1 VIQMVDMEPTA
12 GTDAELILGTD
23 HRIQSIN
30 PAAESLFGCPATGI
44 VGELFSVLVA
54 TLPLP
59 DMGLVPGGDLLS
71 PRNTDRD
78 HLVLARH
85 HNGRIVPLRASMVLR
100 APAIR
105 VGLHPWPTTPAP
117 TPALAAADLVTGNRR
132 LAVLDG
138 LSRLPSAGP
147 TLSQQ
152 LEAFLDVALA
162 LLGDAADRRGA
173 IFLVDERGDL
183 VLRAARNMPDTILGR
198 CQCPPTGTCLCGLVG
213 ATTGGSASR
222 PDCLPAV
229 ANAASAGNIDYFGVP
244 LLSGG
249 VLLGVLTCIVPPG
262 NSAARAD
269 IGFLWVVADR
279 LAKLIER
286 HRIESENR
294 RLFEENRRLNRRLI
308 RLLEDERRRL
318 ARELHDDM
326 GQSLTAI
333 KTDAALII
341 NRSHS
346 PSSQISRSARAIGDT
361 AGHLYDVIQSL
372 LRQLRPSA
380 LDDLGLTAALE
391 ALIRAWREHRPG
403 TACTLETEGDL
414 DRLSEELN
422 IAIYR
427 IVQESLNNV
436 VRHAAATRVHIIV
449 HCRRKVDGK
458 SEVTLH
464 VRDNGRGVELES
476 LPAKQRYGL
485 VGMRERVEG
494 LDGQLELVSEP
505 GQGFRLTA
513 RLPAGDGSAH

>member
-1 VIQMVDMEPTA
+1 MIHMVDMEPTA
-12 GTDAELILGTD
+12 GTDAEMILGAD
-23 HRIQSIN
+23 QRIQSIN
-30 PAAESLFGCPATGI
+30 PAAESLFGCPAAGI
-44 VGELFSVLVA
+44 IGEHFSALVA

-59 DMGLVPGGDLLS
+59 GMGPAPTGELLS
-71 PRNTDRD
+71 PGSADRD

-85 HNGRIVPLRASMVLR
+85 HDGRIVPLRASVVMR
-100 APAIR
+100 DPAFR
-105 VGLHPWPTTPAP
+105 VGLQPWLTTPAP
-117 TPALAAADLVTGNRR
+117 NPELAAADLATGNRR

-138 LSRLPSAGP
+138 LSHLSSAGP
-147 TLSQQ
+147 ALSQQ
-152 LEAFLDVALA
+152 LESFLDVALV

-173 IFLVDERGDL
+173 IFLVSEHGDL
-183 VLRAARNMPDTILGR
+183 VLRATRNMPDGMLGKCR
-198 CQCPPTGTCLCGLVG
+198 CPPAGVCPCGQVG
-213 ATTGGSASR
+213 ATAGNTALR
-222 PDCLPAV
+222 PDCLPAM
-229 ANAASAGNIDYFGVP
+229 ASAASAGNIDYFGLP

-249 VLLGVLTCIVPPG
+249 ALLGVFTCIVPSG
-262 NSAARAD
+262 TSAVRAD
-269 IGFLWVVADR
+269 TGFLWVVADR
-279 LAKLIER
+279 LATLIER

-308 RLLEDERRRL
+308 RLLEEERRRL

-333 KTDAALII
+333 KADAALII

-346 PSSQISRSARAIGDT
+346 PSSQISRSARAIGET

-372 LRQLRPSA
+372 LRRLRPSA

-391 ALIRAWREHRPG
+391 ALIRTWREHRPG
-403 TACTLETEGDL
+403 TACTLDIEGDL

-436 VRHAAATRVHIIV
+436 VRHAAATRVHILV
-449 HCRRKVDGK
+449 HCRCKMEGTR
-458 SEVTLH
+458 EVTLR

-476 LPAKQRYGL
+476 VPAKQRYGL

-494 LDGQLELVSEP
+494 LDGQLDLASEP
-505 GQGFRLTA
+505 GRGFCLTA
-513 RLPAGDGSAH
+513 HLPVADGSAH